1 MRMDSEGATFKQMLD
16 RLEEIAETLEREDL
30 ELEQSLALFEE
41 AVGLLKASKQK
52 LSESRLR
59 VERLLGSLEE
69 GVEAEPLQGGE
80 EEETGGAERA

>member
-1 MRMDSEGATFKQMLD
+1 MESEGATFKQMLD
-16 RLEEIAETLEREDL
+16 RLEQIAEMLEREDL

-52 LSESRLR
+52 LSESRQR

-69 GVEAEPLQGGE
+69 GVEAEPLESE
-80 EEETGGAERA
+80 EEEAEEG